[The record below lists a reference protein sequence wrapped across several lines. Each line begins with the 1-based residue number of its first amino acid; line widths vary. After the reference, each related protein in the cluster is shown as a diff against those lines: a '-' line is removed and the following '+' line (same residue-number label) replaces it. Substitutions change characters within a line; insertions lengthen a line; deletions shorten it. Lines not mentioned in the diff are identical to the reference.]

1 MLSPDLTLR
10 TLMFLFAAYILLDSA
25 YAYIASGK
33 IRGAN
38 RDSRSLPVDVL
49 IGLAAGVFTLI
60 FVAVAAVV
68 VLYLFAALAIWTGA
82 MALRA
87 YFELRSDGFKDW
99 LLVIR
104 CVSLIVFGVLL
115 ALFPVTSVTAIVM
128 LIGLFAVIHGMTEL
142 ALAYRLYKWHSG
154 QGALHAR

>member
-1 MLSPDLTLR
+1 MLVFQEDWKILTVRGVCALLFGAIALLSPDLTLR

-60 FVAVAAVV
+60 FVAVAAGWCVV
-68 VLYLFAALAIWTGA
+68 FYFLVSPFYWVKT
-82 MALRA
+82 LRA
-87 YFELRSDGFKDW
+87 TL
-99 LLVIR
+99 
-104 CVSLIVFGVLL
+104 
-115 ALFPVTSVTAIVM
+115 
-128 LIGLFAVIHGMTEL
+128 
-142 ALAYRLYKWHSG
+142 
-154 QGALHAR
+154 